1 MALQA
6 VGVTILAQNLFRC
19 ANVSNIH
26 SIIGLSRATMAPQ
39 AALDEIHGVSVAR
52 GALPTAQQKEL
63 LNDLREIARISPPF
77 SPMTGWG
84 KPMSVKITAA
94 GRFCW
99 FSDRQGYRYLE
110 THPKTGAAFPTIPPL
125 ALAIWQRFEDR
136 VAPDCCLINYYGEGA
151 RMGLHQ
157 DRNEANFDYPVVSVS
172 LGDPA
177 LFRVGG
183 NERKSPTRSF
193 WLESGDAMTL
203 QGNTR
208 LAFHGIDRIK
218 FGESTLL
225 PKGGR
230 INLTL
235 RRVADG

>member
-1 MALQA
+1 M
-6 VGVTILAQNLFRC
+6 T
-19 ANVSNIH
+19 VST
-26 SIIGLSRATMAPQ
+26 GLET
-39 AALDEIHGVSVAR
+39 IHGVSIIRNAMR
-52 GALPTAQQKEL
+52 DAEQRKLLRDLQQ
-63 LNDLREIARISPPF
+63 IARESPPF
-77 SPMTGWG
+77 STITGWG

-99 FSDRQGYRYLE
+99 FSDRKGYRYIEAHPE
-110 THPKTGAAFPTIPPL
+110 TDAPFPPIPPL
-125 ALAIWQRFEDR
+125 ALAIWQQFETR
-136 VAPDCCLINYYGEGA
+136 VEPDCCLINYYGEGA

-157 DRNEANFDYPVVSVS
+157 DCDEADFDYPVVSIS

-177 LFRVGG
+177 LFRIGG
-183 NERKSPTRSF
+183 VERKSPTRSF

-203 QGNTR
+203 KDETR

-218 FGESTLL
+218 FGESALL

-235 RRVADG
+235 RRVAAG

>member
-1 MALQA
+1 MD
-6 VGVTILAQNLFRC
+6 R
-19 ANVSNIH
+19 
-26 SIIGLSRATMAPQ
+26 PE
-39 AALDEIHGVSVAR
+39 LDTIHGVSVAR
-52 GALPTAQQKEL
+52 GALSPPEQASL
-63 LNDLREIARISPPF
+63 LADLQRIARVSPPF

-99 FSDRQGYRYLE
+99 FSDREGYRYTE
-110 THPKTGAAFPTIPPL
+110 THPETGEAFPPIPPL
-125 ALAIWQRFEDR
+125 ALAIWRRFETR
-136 VAPDCCLINYYGEGA
+136 VDPDCCLINYYGDGA

-157 DRNEANFDYPVVSVS
+157 DRDEADFGYPVVSIS

-177 LFRVGG
+177 LFRIGG
-183 NERKSPTRSF
+183 VERKSPTRSF

-203 QGNTR
+203 EGETR

-218 FGESTLL
+218 FGENALL

-235 RRVADG
+235 RRVAAG